1 MVQILLLCSVGLL
14 TCVGSSKLLYKLGIP
29 TLILFIGLGML
40 TGSDGL
46 GGFYFD
52 TYELAQQI
60 CSVGLVFIMLDVYK
74 RQIIN
79 PKSYPI

>member
-14 TCVGSSKLLYKLGIP
+14 ACVGSSKLLYKLGIP

-52 TYELAQQI
+52 KMCIRDRYRRAYFSKKAKKEGIKLCLPFTKN
-60 CSVGLVFIMLDVYK
+60 S
-74 RQIIN
+74 
-79 PKSYPI
+79 